1 MRARGARAAVTKS
14 RHSPRHKAKSIKFL
28 FFNRTTIMNK
38 IFTLLAAVIA
48 IPCTAWAGYP
58 TPQFQ
63 KAVEAY
69 NQEHYE
75 SALEQ
80 FGAIV
85 AQKPADGYAWGYIA
99 RIKQHSQQPDQAL
112 EASRKALDH
121 VPQADSVFRASLHS
135 CMASSYAATG
145 DTAAALE
152 ALGRA
157 VAIDMHGNDYRYQRA
172 SLLMKGGRYSQAEA
186 DYRYLAQADTLN
198 PDGFMGLGSAL
209 DCQGRP
215 QEALEAYNQAV
226 ARFPADD
233 GARAFRAAQYFNL
246 QRYSEAADD
255 AIASLE
261 LKPDNRHALW
271 VMRNLA
277 AVAAST
283 LVARLEAKQ
292 AADAPHASYWASLI
306 NQYVPPKP

>member
-1 MRARGARAAVTKS
+1 
-14 RHSPRHKAKSIKFL
+14 
-28 FFNRTTIMNK
+28 
-38 IFTLLAAVIA
+38 
-48 IPCTAWAGYP
+48 
-58 TPQFQ
+58 
-63 KAVEAY
+63 
-69 NQEHYE
+69 
-75 SALEQ
+75 
-80 FGAIV
+80 
-85 AQKPADGYAWGYIA
+85 
-99 RIKQHSQQPDQAL
+99 
-112 EASRKALDH
+112 
-121 VPQADSVFRASLHS
+121 
-135 CMASSYAATG
+135 
-145 DTAAALE
+145 
-152 ALGRA
+152 
-157 VAIDMHGNDYRYQRA
+157 
-172 SLLMKGGRYSQAEA
+172 MKGGRYRQAEA

-255 AIASLE
+255 AIASLA

-283 LVARLEAKQ
+283 LAARLEAKQ